1 MRATHP
7 TDRAVVVARWS
18 SPNDRFDTPRGLCVA
33 MSVAGSSLL
42 APIALQAAPS
52 PTAVLGT
59 VGLLA
64 LFLSITAHLAARNVL
79 GDVAVVKALGVG
91 IGPAVVSTG
100 TALLPLPGVLGVFFA
115 LTVDAVAIHLL
126 YRQPRRTT
134 GLITAIHAVITV
146 ILGTVVGGAVILYL
160 SAPG

>member
-1 MRATHP
+1 MLA
-7 TDRAVVVARWS
+7 
-18 SPNDRFDTPRGLCVA
+18 
-33 MSVAGSSLL
+33 AGSSLL
-42 APIALQAAPS
+42 APFALQAAPS
-52 PTAVLGT
+52 PMAVLGT

-91 IGPAVVSTG
+91 VGPAVVSTG
-100 TALLPLPGVLGVFFA
+100 TALLSLPGVLGVFVAFA
-115 LTVDAVAIHLL
+115 VDAVAIQLL
-126 YRQPRRTT
+126 YQQSRRTT

-146 ILGTVVGGAVILYL
+146 ILGTVVGGVVILYV

>member
-1 MRATHP
+1 
-7 TDRAVVVARWS
+7 
-18 SPNDRFDTPRGLCVA
+18 
-33 MSVAGSSLL
+33 MSVAGSSVL
-42 APIALQAAPS
+42 APLALQTSPS

-64 LFLSITAHLAARNVL
+64 LFLSVTAHLAARNVL
-79 GDVAVVKALGVG
+79 GEVAVVKSLGVG
-91 IGPAVVSTG
+91 VGPAVVSTV
-100 TALLPLPGVLGVFFA
+100 TTLLSLPGPLGILLA
-115 LTVDAVAIHLL
+115 LAVDAGAIHLL

-134 GLITAIHAVITV
+134 ALITAIHAIITV